1 LIIKNATY
9 VKQKLT
15 LHVIYQ
21 SLSPV
26 KTIINFA
33 KCATTNILKRLSHE
47 LFARHTSRYF

>member
-1 LIIKNATY
+1 MY

-15 LHVIYQ
+15 LYVIYQ

-33 KCATTNILKRLSHE
+33 KCNDKYFESIISSWVICATYIT
-47 LFARHTSRYF
+47 LFL